1 MNETVK
7 ETGPADYILFV
18 LSLIAVIALLMF
30 ANEWFWL
37 ALPTLFTSLVK
48 IFRVI

>member
-1 MNETVK
+1 MNEQVK
-7 ETGPADYILFV
+7 ETGITDYILFV
-18 LSLIAVIALLMF
+18 VSLVAVIGLLMF